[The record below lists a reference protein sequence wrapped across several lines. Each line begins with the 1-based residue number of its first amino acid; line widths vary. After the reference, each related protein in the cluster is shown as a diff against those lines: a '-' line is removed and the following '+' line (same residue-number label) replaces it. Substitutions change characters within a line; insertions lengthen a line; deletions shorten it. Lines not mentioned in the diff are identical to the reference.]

1 MHSGVCRQKR
11 SETVMKKI
19 QNKMQMTATAII
31 VIVFCSIF
39 MSGAAGR
46 MNAKDY
52 PTNIQVEQYEQTDE
66 PKKVDAV
73 QSIQAVAATYEPQE
87 TIEAEPILTNEKQ
100 YVYYDV
106 PLDDDFQEYI
116 QDICDEYG
124 FDCYDVVIAQIERES
139 TFRENAISETD
150 DYGYMQ
156 INSCNH
162 GWLSEKLGITDFL
175 DGEQNVLAGVYM
187 LSDLYNRYGDM
198 GLALMCYNCGEYGAQ
213 KLWEQGIY
221 STKYSRWIL
230 EKASEL
236 EVRR

>member
-1 MHSGVCRQKR
+1 MHNGACRQKR
-11 SETVMKKI
+11 SGTVMRKI
-19 QNKMQMTATAII
+19 RDKMQMTATAII
-31 VIVFCSIF
+31 LIVFCSIY
-39 MSGAAGR
+39 MSGAAGG
-46 MNAKDY
+46 MSAEDYTENA
-52 PTNIQVEQYEQTDE
+52 PVVEQYEQTAA
-66 PKKVDAV
+66 PKLEAA
-73 QSIQAVAATYEPQE
+73 QSVQAVAVTYEPQKIAE
-87 TIEAEPILTNEKQ
+87 TEPIQENEKQ

-116 QDICDEYG
+116 QDVCEQYG
-124 FDCYDVVIAQIERES
+124 LDCYDVVIAQIERES

-187 LSDLYNRYGDM
+187 MSDLYNRYGDM

-236 EVRR
+236 EVRG